1 MFQKILAGLTA
12 AAICSA
18 AAGTL
23 WTASAEES
31 TRKTVQME
39 KSAAL
44 FYESN
49 GVQKP
54 ISESEITGRIVVA
67 VQDYPVHVTITR
79 YSIEEPVEYYD
90 TDITPD
96 PDADVTEF
104 VFLTDR
110 CEWTPDASQFDHT
123 YTSDKL
129 NRTYTSVYHVSISE
143 PKTDGAVFE
152 DENVIIA
159 DSHAEAD
166 ISGNSVYT
174 YQVSFSEDMKT
185 PVSATDPTT
194 EVSAEGSLEVSR
206 DIALL
211 YKPYT
216 LGDADDDGE
225 INARDVSLL
234 LTYAA
239 RSSLGMPDME
249 GVTPEACDVNQD
261 GVVNANDAV
270 YLLTYCGCIGVGE
283 DVTLEDVVARLS

>member
-31 TRKTVQME
+31 TRKTVQIE

-174 YQVSFSEDMKT
+174 YQVSFSEDMET

>member
-31 TRKTVQME
+31 TCKTVQME

-174 YQVSFSEDMKT
+174 YQVSFSEDMET

-283 DVTLEDVVARLS
+283 DVTLEEVVARLS

>member
-12 AAICSA
+12 AVIA
-18 AAGTL
+18 AAGSL
-23 WTASAEES
+23 FWTASAEEN
-31 TRKTVQME
+31 TRKTVEME
-39 KSAAL
+39 KSPAL

-67 VQDYPVHVTITR
+67 VQDYPVHVNITR

-90 TDITPD
+90 ADITPD
-96 PDADVTEF
+96 PEADVTEF

-110 CEWTPDASQFDHT
+110 CEWTPDASQFEHT

-129 NRTYTSVYHVSISE
+129 SRTYTSVYRVTISE
-143 PKTDGAVFE
+143 PKTEDAVFA

-174 YQVSFSEDMKT
+174 YQVSFSQDMKT
-185 PVSATDPTT
+185 PVSAGAPTA
-194 EVSAEGSLEVSR
+194 EVTSDGSLAVSR
-206 DIALL
+206 SITML

-216 LGDADDDGE
+216 LGDTDDDGE

-234 LTYAA
+234 LSYAA
-239 RSSLGMPDME
+239 CTSLGMPE
-249 GVTPEACDVNQD
+249 PAGITPEACDINQD
-261 GVVNANDAV
+261 GAVNANDAV

-283 DVTLEDVVARLS
+283 EVTLKDVVTRLS